1 MTTNESGRTVCCS
14 WYLPAVDDRLLS
26 VYFRTSGSPCA
37 RCFSS
42 GFPLRTHG
50 PRTRPSGDS
59 VTERGNASRSPSL
72 GCLAMSGETQDS
84 YADRQDNELQ
94 ALSAIYGEDFHELG
108 QRGSAERRSLEVQLS
123 PMAKLSPGVPCHVSM
138 RLLVKCSDTYPDD
151 VPEISFSNSK
161 GLSNESLKQLQHEL
175 DVLASE
181 LRGEVMIF
189 QLAEHVETFLGK
201 RNNPPT
207 RSFHEEMLRNRS
219 REKEQRDMER
229 KRCQERV
236 KREIDDEMLRRAEE
250 KKEERRKK
258 EQEKQDHLGLGGPVL
273 AASFLESVGGHGSP
287 PKGCDK
293 VTHSSRQKWVC
304 TRSRSRFDSTSST
317 DSNVEIL
324 KFNNPS
330 YSVYKGKCIGES
342 VRLARRVYNAM
353 DVATG
358 DLLIVYEWVLK
369 RQERED
375 LDRIKRQLQMLQKLQ
390 HPRLVRF
397 LALESL
403 NGDDTKSTTLHLLA
417 EHVPGH
423 NLSGF
428 LQGKHVVSL
437 SSLHSY
443 TEQLLDVLSYL
454 HTHSVVHKELH
465 VSSVL
470 IEGAGMK
477 LRLTDYSLAHRLAE
491 LCRPDHATRLAVP
504 GQRSGQKGDVWQL
517 GMLLLSLDH
526 GCEVLEAPVEM
537 PRHLPPDLRDFLSRC
552 LCLDDKERW
561 SAKQLLQHP
570 FIKNPVGPSPLTAL
584 PYGDFE
590 NERLYAR
597 RELDEE
603 TPSTILH
610 QPFSRYHSEFEELA
624 LLGKGGFGAVLK
636 VRNMLD
642 GCDYALKRIVVNP
655 TGRKFRRIKEEVKL
669 LSRLH
674 HENVVRYYN
683 AWIERFDCEQPSA
696 TSSSNNGWCGDTSK
710 TSCPNNARSQQ
721 VLLSPVEEVE
731 GPNRPYSPPVLGLGS
746 VEWSTAEKRSESTS
760 DDDGNSSSEEEDNA
774 CDVFGFS
781 FMPSGSDSDSDEDDH
796 IIFESSTKELAKD
809 SKHAS
814 QESSYPPEE
823 LEKPSTYFVYHLF
836 IQMEYCE
843 KSTLRDTIDHGL
855 YQDTERTWRLFRE
868 ILEGL
873 AYIHEQGIIHRDLK
887 PVNIFLGSN
896 DIVKIGDF
904 GLATDN
910 QISNLVTMEAFSGSA
925 EIGVD
930 PKHVEDGLT
939 GQIGTA
945 LYVSPEVVGNKKA
958 VYNQESIIFPEDF
971 DEEKLKKQTLV
982 LRWLLHHDPGQRPAA
997 MELLHSGKLPPP
1009 QLERSGLHEA
1019 LQSTLAMPHS
1029 KAYRSLVDRMFA
1041 QRITI
1046 PADFAYDADI
1056 HKMAFNPKHYI
1067 ITGHVCETIRRVFEI
1082 HGAMQINTP
1091 LLMPR
1096 RRDLY
1101 EGMEVASFMDF
1112 SGLPVMLPYDLRV
1125 PFARFVARNNITNLK
1140 RYSMERVF
1148 RQRRPMR
1155 SHPREVREVAF
1166 DIICSPSAGLLPD
1179 AEVIH
1184 VISDIIQKF
1193 SSLQD
1198 RNYVIQFNHTALIR
1212 AVLLHCGISEDKHSH
1227 VYAVL
1232 CDSMNEKHGKHQIEA
1247 RLGGISLHAATLNKL
1262 YHFVGHRGDLA
1273 KTELVLK
1280 PLEKQ
1285 HSQTAPLIRQ
1295 GLEDLRKLLCL
1306 LQRLG
1311 TRQEMVINLS
1321 LVYKVQLH
1329 SGIIFQFTSLV
1340 QRKHKQVLETLAAGG
1355 RYNDLVQHFRVSQ
1368 SGPPLTA
1375 VGVSLAID
1383 TITLSLLG
1391 SKSLPW
1397 LNCYEVLIVYDDTVL
1412 GHRALELA
1420 YNLWASGFRAKLL
1433 SEVAQSSMDLHQQC
1447 VQAGNPLMVFLSNS
1461 EPGTVLVQ
1469 GQEKEKQW
1477 EKKVLEADLVEF
1489 VLKNERKATE
1499 GKMSRDV
1506 NETMANVPQKG
1517 SACNSGTSEIHSS
1530 VPVPNLTFVPM
1541 NKLAYNIKKKL
1552 EMLILNQIVPVISST
1567 FNKDLD
1573 VEVLAVDLTKEMLNH
1588 FCTFGFNNKE
1598 TFEESVKHLM
1608 TTLPKQRKYL
1618 QEICE
1623 HLGELKIEKKCVTFY
1638 LCKVF
1643 KLKGKDGIEL

>member
-1 MTTNESGRTVCCS
+1 MS
-14 WYLPAVDDRLLS
+14 W
-26 VYFRTSGSPCA
+26 
-37 RCFSS
+37 
-42 GFPLRTHG
+42 
-50 PRTRPSGDS
+50 DS
-59 VTERGNASRSPSL
+59 
-72 GCLAMSGETQDS
+72 QDS

-94 ALSAIYGEDFHELG
+94 ALSAIYGEDFDELG
-108 QRGSAERRSLEVQLS
+108 QKASIEERRSLEVQLS
-123 PMAKLSPGVPCHVSM
+123 LVAKLAPGVPCHVSM
-138 RLLVKCSDTYPDD
+138 QLVVKCSETYPDD
-151 VPEISFSNSK
+151 VPEISFSNPK

-175 DVLASE
+175 DALASE

-189 QLAEHVETFLGK
+189 QLAEHVEAFLGK

-219 REKEQRDMER
+219 REQEQRAIER
-229 KRCQERV
+229 KHYHERV
-236 KREIDDEMLRRAEE
+236 KQEIDDEMLRRAEE

-258 EQEKQDHLGLGGPVL
+258 EQEKHDHLSLGGPML
-273 AASFLESVGGHGSP
+273 ATSLSEFVGGPGSP

-293 VTHSSRQKWVC
+293 VTHSSRQ
-304 TRSRSRFDSTSST
+304 RSRSRFDSTSST
-317 DSNVEIL
+317 DGNVELL

-342 VRLARRVYNAM
+342 VRLARCVYNAM

-358 DLLIVYEWVLK
+358 ELLVVYEWVLK
-369 RQERED
+369 RQEKDD

-403 NGDDTKSTTLHLLA
+403 NGDDTRSTTLHLLA
-417 EHVPGH
+417 EHVPGRS
-423 NLSGF
+423 LSSF
-428 LQGKHVVSL
+428 LQGEHALGL
-437 SSLHSY
+437 SSLRSY
-443 TEQLLDVLSYL
+443 AEQLLDVLSYL

-470 IEGAGMK
+470 IEGAGLK

-491 LCRPDHATRLAVP
+491 LGRPDQATRLTVP
-504 GQRSGQKGDVWQL
+504 SQRSGQKGDVWQL

-526 GCEVLEAPVEM
+526 GCEALEAPVEM
-537 PRHLPPDLRDFLSRC
+537 PRHLPSDLRDFLSRC
-552 LCLDDKERW
+552 LCPDDKERW
-561 SAKQLLQHP
+561 SAEQLLQHQ
-570 FIKNPVGPSPLTAL
+570 FIKNPVGPSPLSAL

-590 NERLYAR
+590 NEGLYAR
-597 RELDEE
+597 RESDEKIS
-603 TPSTILH
+603 STTMQ

-655 TGRKFRRIKEEVKL
+655 AGRKFRRIKEEVKL

-683 AWIERFDCEQPSA
+683 AWIERFDCEQPST
-696 TSSSNNGWCGDTSK
+696 TSSSNSEWCGETSK
-710 TSCPNNARSQQ
+710 TSCHNNVRQ
-721 VLLSPVEEVE
+721 VLQSPVEGVE
-731 GPNRPYSPPVLGLGS
+731 GPNRPYSPPVLGSGS
-746 VEWSTAEKRSESTS
+746 VEWFTAGKGSESTREDNGS
-760 DDDGNSSSEEEDNA
+760 SSSEEEDNA
-774 CDVFGFS
+774 CDVFGPS
-781 FMPSGSDSDSDEDDH
+781 FMPSGSDTDSDEDDH

-809 SKHAS
+809 AKHAC
-814 QESSYPPEE
+814 QESSYPPED
-823 LEKPSTYFVYHLF
+823 LEKPSTHFVHHLF
-836 IQMEYCE
+836 I
-843 KSTLRDTIDHGL
+843 
-855 YQDTERTWRLFRE
+855 
-868 ILEGL
+868 
-873 AYIHEQGIIHRDLK
+873 QGIIHRDLK

-910 QISNLVTMEAFSGSA
+910 QISNLVTLEVFNGSA

-945 LYVSPEVVGNKKA
+945 LYVSPEVVGNRKA
-958 VYNQESIIFPEDF
+958 VYNQKVDLYSLGIIFFEMCYRTMSTMSERVHVLQNLREEAMIFPEDF
-971 DEEKLKKQTLV
+971 DEEKLKKQALV

-997 MELLHSGKLPPP
+997 MELLHSGTLPPT

-1046 PADFAYDADI
+1046 AADFAYDADI
-1056 HKMAFNPKHYI
+1056 HKSAFNPKHDI

-1101 EGMEVASFMDF
+1101 EGMEIASFMDF

-1140 RYSMERVF
+1140 RYSMEHVF

-1198 RNYVIQFNHTALIR
+1198 RNYVIQFNHTSLIR
-1212 AVLLHCGISEDKHSH
+1212 AVLLHCGISEDKHSQ

-1232 CDSMNEKHGKHQIEA
+1232 CNSMNEKHGKHQIEA

-1311 TRQEMVINLS
+1311 TQQEMVINLS

-1329 SGIIFQFTSLV
+1329 SGIIFQFTSLI
-1340 QRKHKQVLETLAAGG
+1340 QRKHRQVLETLAAGG
-1355 RYNDLVQHFRVSQ
+1355 RYDDLVQHFQVSQ

-1383 TITLSLLG
+1383 AITLSLLG

-1397 LNCYEVLIVYDDTVL
+1397 LNCYEVVIVYDDTVPE
-1412 GHRALELA
+1412 HRALELA
-1420 YNLWASGFRAKLL
+1420 NNLWASGVRAKLL
-1433 SEVAQSSMDLHQQC
+1433 SEGAQSSMDLHQQC
-1447 VQAGNPLMVFLSNS
+1447 VQAGNPFMVFLSNS
-1461 EPGTVLVQ
+1461 EPGIVLVQ
-1469 GQEKEKQW
+1469 GQEKDKQW
-1477 EKKVLEADLVEF
+1477 ERKVLEADLVEF
-1489 VLKNERKATE
+1489 VFKNKRKATE
-1499 GKMSRDV
+1499 GKMNRDV
-1506 NETMANVPQKG
+1506 NETLANAPQKG

-1530 VPVPNLTFVPM
+1530 VPVPNLTFVPF
-1541 NKLAYNIKKKL
+1541 NKLAHNIKKRS
-1552 EMLILNQIVPVISST
+1552 EILILNQIVPVISSM

-1573 VEVLAVDLTKEMLNH
+1573 VEVLAVDLTKDMLNH
-1588 FCTFGFNNKE
+1588 FRTFEFNNEE

-1608 TTLPKQRKYL
+1608 ATLPKQRKYL

-1623 HLGELKIEKKCVTFY
+1623 HLGELKIEKRVPVVVLFSYKIDNY
-1638 LCKVF
+1638 LF
-1643 KLKGKDGIEL
+1643 LF